1 MDKFIA
7 RYEENGIKKTVL
19 FNKSKFD
26 QTKAEAWLKDK
37 GIQNF
42 FFFFDPVP
50 PKEIGENG
58 IMLSGEVGFDIDLDI
73 ILPYIIAGKDII
85 LDTFGGDSWEGL
97 KIYDTVRGLDLKP
110 SIGVLG
116 TCASAGM
123 QILLST
129 SSEKRWMSPNSR
141 GLIHNPR
148 GFVMGDDEVFRN
160 SAKDLEEEKL
170 KIANIYVQES
180 GKPLDEILTLMK
192 KERVLSADEMLALNF
207 VKSTKWNNLESEI
220 LINNEEMNQEEK
232 TKLNSIENMI
242 NKLWNKFSPP
252 KNIVIQD
259 VNGVEL
265 DFGSEVETKE
275 QIKVGD
281 TATAAGNPAEGEFTL
296 NDGTVYVFEGGELK
310 EIKESE
316 EETSS
321 EVEELQKEVTDLQA
335 ENTDLKNK
343 LTSSETKVTNLLT
356 EQTKTVA
363 DLTTVKNLFDEFKN
377 KFSNDK
383 PGLNTPGQEGDG
395 GGKSK
400 FSFNSKN
407 KQ

>member
-42 FFFFDPVP
+42 FFFFEPNK
-50 PKEIGENG
+50 PKPIGEKG
-58 IMLSGEVGFDIDLDI
+58 ILLKGEVGFDITLDNV
-73 ILPYIIAGKDII
+73 LSFIAEGKDII
-85 LDTFGGDSWEGL
+85 LDTPGGNSWEGL
-97 KIYDTVRGLDLKP
+97 KIYDAVKGLNLNP

-116 TCASAGM
+116 TCGSAGM

-129 SSEKRWMSPNSR
+129 ENRWMSPNSR
-141 GLIHNPR
+141 GVIHNPT
-148 GFVMGDDEVFRN
+148 MIIAGDDEI
-160 SAKDLEEEKL
+160 AKTVSQILENEKL
-170 KIANIYVQES
+170 QIANIYVSVSGKTLEEILS
-180 GKPLDEILTLMK
+180 LMKKGKPLN
-192 KERVLSADEMLALNF
+192 ADEMLALNF

-310 EIKESE
+310 EIKEPE
-316 EETSS
+316 EETSA
-321 EVEELQKEVTDLQA
+321 EVEELQEEVTNLKTQNTELQ
-335 ENTDLKNK
+335 NK

-383 PGLNTPGQEGDG
+383 PGLNTPGQEGGG